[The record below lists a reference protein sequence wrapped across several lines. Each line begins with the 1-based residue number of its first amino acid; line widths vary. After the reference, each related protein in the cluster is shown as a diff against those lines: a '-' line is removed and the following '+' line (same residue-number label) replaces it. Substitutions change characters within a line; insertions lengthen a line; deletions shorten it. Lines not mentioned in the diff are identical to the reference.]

1 MPLKRP
7 IGASS
12 SKPGPWPVK
21 QESAQA
27 APPMPTFERVKTEPT
42 GPKTSQASN
51 DSKEQLAQHVARG
64 QPQQA
69 EQEQKEKGKTG
80 KKEKK
85 EKPSKQT
92 VKPKRSLPGLPTS
105 VKLELVE
112 EDVQTPQGTVTA
124 KAGGHEEPA
133 RDPRRRPEKDQDDE
147 HVQVL
152 VDPYLEVPALPEPK
166 STLSVEV
173 LSQPQPQPQAVAT
186 AKQPVAKRRT
196 RPAPKKA
203 IVKVPPPVPGMVTTP
218 GLSEVPQT
226 PGPMLSQ
233 HERDRKLQ
241 EIKLLLEQQTSEV
254 TPIPAPPL
262 APAPHPNSLAPPTPL
277 TPMTPMTP
285 ATPMTPMTP
294 STPMTP
300 MTPTVP
306 MSKSASI
313 APRAEDDAE
322 KRLQAYS
329 QLLLGDDADAAEAP
343 WKRQGKRRRVDL

>member
-1 MPLKRP
+1 
-7 IGASS
+7 
-12 SKPGPWPVK
+12 
-21 QESAQA
+21 
-27 APPMPTFERVKTEPT
+27 MPTFERVKTEPT
-42 GPKTSQASN
+42 GTKTSQASN

-112 EDVQTPQGTVTA
+112 EEVQTPQGTETA